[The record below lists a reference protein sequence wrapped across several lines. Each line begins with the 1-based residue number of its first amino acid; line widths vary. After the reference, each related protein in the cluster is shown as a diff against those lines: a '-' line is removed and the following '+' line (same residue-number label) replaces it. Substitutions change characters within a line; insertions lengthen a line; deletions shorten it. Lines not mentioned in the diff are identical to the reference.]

1 MAGVPYVLL
10 VEDDSAMAEMYRHG
24 LERYGFRVAVLP
36 DAGGLN
42 LSVEED
48 RPDILVLD
56 WELPIIMGDEALER
70 LRKADGGRDLP
81 VFMLSN
87 FSGTGNGAIDRAFR
101 AGALAW
107 LEKVHTTPALL
118 ATKLAEALGTARPG
132 PRRGGDSLAVDHSL
146 RWGVAEPPGPRPR
159 RPRPSRS

>member
-42 LSVEED
+42 LSVEKD

-56 WELPIIMGDEALER
+56 WELPIVMGDEALEW
-70 LRKADGGRDLP
+70 LRKADGGRYLP
-81 VFMLSN
+81 VFMLRN
-87 FSGTGNGAIDRAFR
+87 VSGTGAGAIAPALR
-101 AGALAW
+101 AGALSW
-107 LEKVHTTPALL
+107 LEQVHTAPSLL
-118 ATKLAEALGTARPG
+118 APKPDR
-132 PRRGGDSLAVDHSL
+132 
-146 RWGVAEPPGPRPR
+146 
-159 RPRPSRS
+159 

>member
-36 DAGGLN
+36 DAGGL
-42 LSVEED
+42 
-48 RPDILVLD
+48 ILVLD
-56 WELPIIMGDEALER
+56 WELPIVMGDEALER

-118 ATKLAEALGTARPG
+118 ATKLAEALGTARP
-132 PRRGGDSLAVDHSL
+132 DLAEE
-146 RWGVAEPPGPRPR
+146 GIP
-159 RPRPSRS
+159 

>member
-42 LSVEED
+42 LSVEKD
-48 RPDILVLD
+48 RPDIMVLD
-56 WELPIIMGDEALER
+56 WELPIVMGDEDLER
-70 LRKADGGRDLP
+70 LRKAYGGRDLP

-87 FSGTGNGAIDRAFR
+87 FVDIRIGDYT
-101 AGALAW
+101 
-107 LEKVHTTPALL
+107 
-118 ATKLAEALGTARPG
+118 
-132 PRRGGDSLAVDHSL
+132 RGYLDGDVDCV
-146 RWGVAEPPGPRPR
+146 GK
-159 RPRPSRS
+159 

>member
-10 VEDDSAMAEMYRHG
+10 VEDDSAIAEMYRHG

-42 LSVEED
+42 LSVEKD

-56 WELPIIMGDEALER
+56 WELPIVMGDEALER

-118 ATKLAEALGTARPG
+118 ATKLAEALGTARP
-132 PRRGGDSLAVDHSL
+132 DLAEE
-146 RWGVAEPPGPRPR
+146 GIP
-159 RPRPSRS
+159 